1 MCLSLSLSL
10 AYHPGPSR
18 AAVARARRE
27 TRMKRWMR
35 VILAVTVL
43 AGCNEHNRD
52 AIEKNNQGTRAFRER
67 RLQDARDDFALAAQ
81 LDPKFDQPL
90 YNLALV
96 HFEQEHW
103 AEAATALQGAI
114 ARDPHNPEYQ
124 FKLGFA
130 HYRESQWVQARAAF
144 QAATQITPSY
154 WIAWYWLGKVAER
167 LDEPQAALQAYTT
180 AITKAPRAYEVY
192 VALGAEYRAVN
203 ERDRA
208 VAVLTEGLRVA
219 PDGVAERANMLNIR
233 GNTYLD
239 MGRRDEA
246 INDLRQATREAPNL
260 AAPFFSL
267 GFTLSEMPQQRSEAV
282 LYLQRFLSLRDRDT
296 PREYVDVAQSRLA
309 ELQSAG
315 TH

>member
-1 MCLSLSLSL
+1 M
-10 AYHPGPSR
+10 
-18 AAVARARRE
+18 
-27 TRMKRWMR
+27 MRWMR
-35 VILAVTVL
+35 VVLAVAML
-43 AGCNEHNRD
+43 AGCNEYNRD

-67 RLQDARDDFALAAQ
+67 RMQDARDAFALAAQ

-103 AEAATALQGAI
+103 AEAAEALQGAI
-114 ARDPHNPEYQ
+114 ARDRRNPEYQ
-124 FKLGFA
+124 FKLGYA
-130 HYRESQWVQARAAF
+130 YYQREQWEQARQAF

-180 AITKAPRAYEVY
+180 AITKAPRAYRVY
-192 VALGAEYRAVN
+192 VNLGAAYRNVN

-219 PDGVAERANMLNIR
+219 PEGVAERADMLNIR

-239 MGRRDEA
+239 MGRRDDA
-246 INDLRQATREAPNL
+246 LNDLRQATREAPNL

-267 GFTLSEMPQQRSEAV
+267 GYTLSEMPEHRSEAV
-282 LYLQRFLSLRDRDT
+282 LYLQRFLELRDRET

-309 ELQSAG
+309 ELQTAG
-315 TH
+315 SH